1 VPWPFR
7 RDPAPLGGAR
17 RETTAP
23 LEVQPPLYRSPS
35 LGALVSH
42 LTSAPAHHILDLG
55 TAIGTN
61 VEFFSRFSCRL
72 QIVDLPGALATEEL
86 QHLLT
91 VDPAAAFRRVLPAAD
106 DPFDVVLAWDV
117 LNYLSRDQFRALTA
131 ELGRRCR
138 PGALMLAFIST
149 AREMPGSPSVF
160 KIVDGQTLLAQPQTG
175 AVRPSPRFPPA
186 EVERLAAG
194 FAVVQAVRMR
204 HGIQE
209 YLLQRR

>member
-17 RETTAP
+17 RETAAP
-23 LEVQPPLYRSPS
+23 LEVQPPLVRSPS
-35 LGALVSH
+35 LKVLLSH
-42 LTSAPAHHILDLG
+42 LTGAGARNILDLG

-72 QIVDLPGALATEEL
+72 QIVDLPGALASKDL
-86 QHLLT
+86 QHLLNFA
-91 VDPAAAFRRVLPAAD
+91 PAAAFRRVLPAAG

-117 LNYLSRDQFRALTA
+117 LNYLTRDQFRALTA

-149 AREMPGSPSVF
+149 AKEMLGSPSVF
-160 KIVDGQTLLAQPQTG
+160 KIVDRQTLLVEPQTR
-175 AVRPSPRFPPA
+175 AMRPSPRFPPA
-186 EVERLAAG
+186 EVERLATG
-194 FAVVQAVRMR
+194 FVVVQAVRMR
-204 HGIQE
+204 HGVQE

>member
-1 VPWPFR
+1 MPP
-7 RDPAPLGGAR
+7 
-17 RETTAP
+17 
-23 LEVQPPLYRSPS
+23 EVQPPLYRSPS
-35 LGALVSH
+35 LKALVSH
-42 LTSAPAHHILDLG
+42 LTGAGARNILDLG

-72 QIVDLPGALATEEL
+72 QIVDLPGALASKEL
-86 QHLLT
+86 QSVLKA
-91 VDPAAAFRRVLPAAD
+91 DPAAAFRRVLPSAN

-117 LNYLSRDQFRALTA
+117 FNYLTREQFGAVTA
-131 ELGRRCR
+131 ELGRLCR
-138 PGALMLAFIST
+138 PSALMLAFIST
-149 AREMPGSPSVF
+149 AREMAASPSVF
-160 KIVDGQTLLAQPQTG
+160 KIVDGETLLAQPQTG